1 MLLIEPFGQH
11 VSSMGFTQK
20 ACMKASMIALSQTP
34 IRSGGVIYFKKNKLE
49 IIYLKSM
56 DLYFAYFTIMLK

>member
-1 MLLIEPFGQH
+1 MHE
-11 VSSMGFTQK
+11 
-20 ACMKASMIALSQTP
+20 ASMIALSQTP

>member
-1 MLLIEPFGQH
+1 
-11 VSSMGFTQK
+11 MGFAQK